1 MSATVEGGEGMNEK
15 ADTIGVIVNML
26 QQMDMRELDLVWRI
40 VYGMAHGDEVTEHG

>member
-1 MSATVEGGEGMNEK
+1 MSEK

-40 VYGMAHGDEVTEHG
+40 VYGMTRGDEVTEHG

>member
-1 MSATVEGGEGMNEK
+1 MNEK

-40 VYGMAHGDEVTEHG
+40 VYGMTHGDEVTE